1 MTGELTLNGNI
12 LRIGGLVE
20 KIITAKN
27 SGIQTLI
34 IPKDNYHEYL
44 LIPKE
49 IKDNLHILYAH
60 HYYQI
65 FNYIFAPKI
74 YGKEIKR
81 VVGLILIRGDNIVSF
96 TAERAPIN
104 KKTTNNITNK
114 GIATGRGISL
124 NNYVPMQNNMTP
136 NMPTGVGIN
145 VATSKN
151 LTPIVNPGFKSPN
164 IPTNNKMPFMPMPMQ
179 INQNLGTSNNSQR
192 GLSNQISTQLPF
204 PPNSKP
210 PTEQ

>member
-1 MTGELTLNGNI
+1 MGKNYRLESWLQYRVRVTISDTRYYVGTFLSYDRHMNI
-12 LRIGGLVE
+12 VLVDAE
-20 KIITAKN
+20 EFRRVK
-27 SGIQTLI
+27 S
-34 IPKDNYHEYL
+34 
-44 LIPKE
+44 KE
-49 IKDNLHILYAH
+49 NN
-60 HYYQI
+60 
-65 FNYIFAPKI
+65 F
-74 YGKEIKR
+74 KEIKR